1 MLTKT
6 KKIPKK
12 SKKIFFAK
20 MKKTSGHMAQEK
32 PHLKFES
39 NPCSNFR
46 DNRCH
51 GRTTYDI
58 RRTNFDFMS
67 SADIVKQS

>member
-1 MLTKT
+1 
-6 KKIPKK
+6 
-12 SKKIFFAK
+12 
-20 MKKTSGHMAQEK
+20 MKKTSGHMAQGK
-32 PHLKFES
+32 PQLNFES

-51 GRTTYDI
+51 RRTTDDRRTDG